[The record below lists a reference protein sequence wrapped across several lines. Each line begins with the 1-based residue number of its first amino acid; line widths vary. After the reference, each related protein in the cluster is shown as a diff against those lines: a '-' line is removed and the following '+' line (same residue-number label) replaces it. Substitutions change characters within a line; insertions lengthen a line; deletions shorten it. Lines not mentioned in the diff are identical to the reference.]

1 MSETVWMAESGM
13 VHIDPDGR
21 MCPVLA
27 MVVKESGLEFDGG
40 VTANVSVVVLR
51 DGKLAHVDE
60 GRIAYPGDRS
70 PEFQYACATNGVEMP
85 RMRKGRREQRPQAAP
100 SIFPSNETTQVLP
113 EQRVEGRAA
122 DLFAN
127 EPAAPPDARI
137 KWTPLRDAPTYEQM
151 QAEALRKGSGPIT
164 GPQEPVSE

>member
-1 MSETVWMAESGM
+1 MSAVWMAESGM
-13 VHIDPDGR
+13 VHVAEDGR
-21 MCPVLA
+21 MCPVVA
-27 MVVKESGLEFDGG
+27 MRVG
-40 VTANVSVVVLR
+40 VDEPTPDVTVVVLQ
-51 DGKLAHVDE
+51 DGQLRQKSA

-70 PEFQYACATNGVEMP
+70 PEFQYACATNGVELP

-113 EQRVEGRAA
+113 ERLVEGRAA

-151 QAEALRKGSGPIT
+151 QAEAVRKGSGPIT
-164 GPQEPVSE
+164 GPQAPVE